1 MGIFSEAG
9 QRGDSPSSGR
19 GGGLGTRSWV
29 PACALLPTWVASAK
43 GSMDATKAHLSG
55 GERANQT
62 PSGKVASAIRANMDQ
77 PEFKG
82 NKFAGS
88 TDTTLEPD
96 AVAFVNSK

>member
-1 MGIFSEAG
+1 MGTGVRFAADMGSH
-9 QRGDSPSSGR
+9 
-19 GGGLGTRSWV
+19 
-29 PACALLPTWVASAK
+29 LLRAAWTPQN
-43 GSMDATKAHLSG
+43 LSG

-62 PSGKVASAIRANMDQ
+62 PSGKVASAIRASMDQ

>member
-1 MGIFSEAG
+1 MILHRAAVAAAWG
-9 QRGDSPSSGR
+9 QGHGYRR
-19 GGGLGTRSWV
+19 
-29 PACALLPTWVASAK
+29 ALCCRHGVASAK

-88 TDTTLEPD
+88 TDTTLESD